1 MSHLHAVWKDGCKVY
16 YWLDYW
22 NDTTFAVVAVDLD
35 DAVEALREIT
45 GAVIE
50 RGDVVLYDRIHA
62 VTAWANANTDITS
75 GST

>member
-1 MSHLHAVWKDGCKVY
+1 MGHLHDVWKDGCKVY
-16 YWLDYW
+16 YWLDHW
-22 NDTTFAVVAVDLD
+22 NDTTFTVAAVSLD

-62 VTAWANANTDITS
+62 VTAMARAKTDITS
-75 GST
+75 